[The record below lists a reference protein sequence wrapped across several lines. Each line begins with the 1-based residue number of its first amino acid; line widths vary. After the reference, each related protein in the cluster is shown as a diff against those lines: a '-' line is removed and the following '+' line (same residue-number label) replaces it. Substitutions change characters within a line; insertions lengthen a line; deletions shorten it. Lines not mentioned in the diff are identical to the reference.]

1 MTWMETERLQEMAS
15 EKAEEIVAALGL
27 NSLPINPLA
36 VAKPEAPRLR
46 WIGNNFR
53 NVFDGRLEYHR
64 SQDTF
69 LLFYNTKYDTP
80 NDRTKHHPRTRY
92 SLAHELGHYYLDHH
106 RAYLMRG
113 GKPHRSRSEFSADV
127 LVEREADAFAAGLLM
142 PQKLVRPLVNEDEL
156 SILRI
161 EEISARCHTSLIST
175 AIRAVRL
182 SDFPCALAGIK
193 AGLIAWMFPSPA
205 LIRGGC
211 YPGEKGVIKSDAARD
226 RWAAFAAGA
235 RDQGNR
241 SVYAR
246 HWFRTYERDSLERLS
261 VTEHYLPAPVMDTL
275 LVLLTIPEDELFE
288 DDE

>member
-15 EKAEEIVAALGL
+15 EKAEAIVATLGL
-27 NSLPINPLA
+27 NSLPIDPLE
-36 VAKPEAPRLR
+36 VAKREAPRLR

-64 SQDTF
+64 ARDMF
-69 LLFYNTKYDTP
+69 LLFYNTKYDTAY
-80 NDRTKHHPRTRY
+80 DHTEHHPRTRY
-92 SLAHELGHYYLDHH
+92 SIAHELGHYYLDHH

-113 GKPHRSRSEFSADV
+113 GKPHRSRSEFCADV

-156 SILRI
+156 SISRI
-161 EEISARCHTSLIST
+161 EEISDRCQASLIST

-182 SDFPCALAGIK
+182 SDFPCALAGLK
-193 AGLIAWMFPSPA
+193 AGQVAWMFPSQA

-211 YPGEKGVIKSDAARD
+211 YPGKKGAIKSHAARD
-226 RWAAFAAGA
+226 RWAAFAAGI
-235 RDQGNR
+235 RDK
-241 SVYAR
+241 STTPVYAR
-246 HWFRTYERDSLERLS
+246 EWFRTYDRDSLERLP

-275 LVLLTIPEDELFE
+275 LVLLTVPEDELFE
-288 DDE
+288 YDE